1 MQTVLGNPF
10 NPQRGGDLQVENQCY
25 RGSGQLQATYER
37 LVTHSLVLIWL
48 WLSASYRAIST
59 ELFITGSHKFVV
71 SHISSEMFPK
81 KEWQFEMVMFFF
93 FLFWVCSWGTPLS
106 SFFIFSVCFK
116 FWMTIEWPMM
126 SYLTLL
132 LELQEEWLWDCS
144 ELVCHCTSCLRDF
157 CSCCHFMF
165 PRSSWA
171 KGIVGMNCL
180 CFTTHVELE

>member
-25 RGSGQLQATYER
+25 RGSGQLQATNER

-81 KEWQFEMVMFFF
+81 KEWQFEMVIFFF
-93 FLFWVCSWGTPLS
+93 FILGLLMRQSFIQLFHLFSLLQILNDHWMAHDELFDITPRVTRGVALR
-106 SFFIFSVCFK
+106 
-116 FWMTIEWPMM
+116 
-126 SYLTLL
+126 LL
-132 LELQEEWLWDCS
+132 WIGLPL
-144 ELVCHCTSCLRDF
+144 
-157 CSCCHFMF
+157 HFM
-165 PRSSWA
+165 SSR
-171 KGIVGMNCL
+171 L
-180 CFTTHVELE
+180 LFLLSLHVP